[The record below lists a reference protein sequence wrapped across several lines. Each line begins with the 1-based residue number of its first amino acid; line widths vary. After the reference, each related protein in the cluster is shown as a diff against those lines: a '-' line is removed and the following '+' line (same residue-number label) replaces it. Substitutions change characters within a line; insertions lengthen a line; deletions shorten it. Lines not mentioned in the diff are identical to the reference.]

1 MVSVAG
7 FLIFFLMIRR
17 PPGSTLTYTLF
28 PYTTLFRSHP
38 CGKAVPS
45 LVFKRLKLAHRKF
58 QAARGLG
65 QGQPLGFAQLLDG
78 SADALRAVVDIQS
91 GGRSGQEWLV
101 IVLGVV
107 D

>member
-1 MVSVAG
+1 MNKPA
-7 FLIFFLMIRR
+7 IFFFFKQKTAYEMRISDWSSDVCCSDL
-17 PPGSTLTYTLF
+17 
-28 PYTTLFRSHP
+28 P
-38 CGKAVPS
+38 CWKAVPS